1 MIEQDIL
8 EQERALPDGT
18 GSDGV
23 VHWRVFRDREHARG
37 YVPAIQLGNG
47 QRIVGG
53 YSRDSVGA
61 LWWVGVQVE
70 NVRAWG
76 NLSAINKHAKT
87 DT

>member
-1 MIEQDIL
+1 MTDDVL
-8 EQERALPDGT
+8 ERERPLPDGT
-18 GSDGV
+18 GADGV
-23 VHWRVFRDREHARG
+23 VHWRVFRHREAARD
-37 YVPAIQLGNG
+37 YLPAIQLGTG

-61 LWWVGVQVE
+61 LWWIGVQVD
-70 NVRAWG
+70 NVHAWG